1 MNINNNIV
9 SDVSSPV
16 CNSKKRNFANRKKLV
31 KKLSTI
37 KKTPTKFDAYLNM
50 EIEEE
55 LNGEVFE
62 TENIF
67 SRIEIS
73 DDYSLK
79 NAFNDINVKIMENFT
94 IKNDDLLED
103 TEDSTNSGTTKN
115 TPHSKNDGCNIP
127 LKRNM
132 LKKRFETLNV
142 NTDNKKYRDLD
153 ILDSPEWF
161 GYQKNTVL
169 SKTKSPLLKGKKKY
183 INSPILSR
191 KRSLDSPIFR
201 SVSRKTPINTK
212 DFNL

>member
-1 MNINNNIV
+1 MNINNNLV

-37 KKTPTKFDAYLNM
+37 KKTPTKFDPYLNM
-50 EIEEE
+50 EIEEA
-55 LNGEVFE
+55 LNGDVFE
-62 TENIF
+62 SENMF

-73 DDYSLK
+73 DDDSLK

-115 TPHSKNDGCNIP
+115 TPHSKNDDCNIP

-153 ILDSPEWF
+153 ILESPEWF
-161 GYQKNTVL
+161 GYRKNAVL

-183 INSPILSR
+183 INSPILSK